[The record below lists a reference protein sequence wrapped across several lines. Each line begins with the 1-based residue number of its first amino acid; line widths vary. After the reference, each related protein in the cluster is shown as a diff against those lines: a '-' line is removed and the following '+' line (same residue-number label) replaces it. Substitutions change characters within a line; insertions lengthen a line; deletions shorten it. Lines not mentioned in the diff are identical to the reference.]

1 MTRDKILRIIEEEVA
16 YQKGMIFEGVTYTSG
31 QGYRNNQLL
40 EVYDSNGKRLMTEGV
55 IDDVQGILDYAGFIP
70 GIGDFFDAVNAI
82 IYLFRKKWILGGL
95 SLVAVIPIVGSVI
108 ATPFKALHKLV
119 GSTLGKVFGKITSN
133 GKAASNILLNLL
145 NTGSKKVRG
154 FIKTIYTKITKYS
167 SKINN
172 FLDTLL
178 PKFDGMVRSASLGW
192 FALPT
197 AFMKSGGAVVKQL
210 KDFFS
215 GLAKGSSYK
224 TTKAVVKSDAKGK
237 IKNMLTPQEKE
248 TYTKAYDTK
257 KVDKKAYPTV
267 DDFLIAQAKLKGKKE
282 KFTQLQLFSS
292 GPSVKKLQ
300 KYLGIKVDGKFQE
313 GTELAVKKW
322 QKKNGLT
329 QDGVVGPAT
338 WAKMT

>member
-1 MTRDKILRIIEEEVA
+1 MTRDKILQIIQEETA
-16 YQKGMIFEGVTYTSG
+16 YQEGMLFEGMTYAPQ

-70 GIGDFFDAVNAI
+70 GIGDFFDAVNAL

-95 SLVAVIPIVGSVI
+95 SLVAVIPIVGSII

-119 GSTLGKVFGKITSN
+119 GSTLGKVFGKMTSN

-154 FIKTIYTKITKYS
+154 FIKTIYTKIAKYS

-178 PKFDGMVRSASLGW
+178 PKFDNMVRSASFGW

-210 KDFFS
+210 KDFFA
-215 GLAKGSSYK
+215 GLAKGSAYK
-224 TTKAVVKSDAKGK
+224 TSKSVAKSEVKDEVKK
-237 IKNMLTPQEKE
+237 LTQKEKE
-248 TYTKAYDTK
+248 TYTKTYNTK

-282 KFTQLQLFSS
+282 KFTQLQLWSS
-292 GPSVKKLQ
+292 GPNVEKLQ
-300 KYLGIKVDGKFQE
+300 KILGLKVDGKFGE

-329 QDGVVGPAT
+329 QDGVVGSAT
-338 WAKMT
+338 WSKMT

>member
-1 MTRDKILRIIEEEVA
+1 MTRDKILRIIQEETSHQE
-16 YQKGMIFEGVTYTSG
+16 GMLFEGMMYMPQ

-40 EVYDSNGKRLMTEGV
+40 EVYDGNGKLLMTEGV
-55 IDDVQGILDYAGFIP
+55 IDDVQGVLDYAGFIP
-70 GIGDFFDAVNAI
+70 GVGDIFDAVNAL
-82 IYLFRKKWILGGL
+82 IYLFRKKWVLGGL

-119 GSTLGKVFGKITSN
+119 GGVLGKVFGKMTSN
-133 GKAASNILLNLL
+133 GKAASNIFLNLL

-154 FIKTIYTKITKYS
+154 FIKKIYSKIAKHS

-178 PKFDGMVRSASLGW
+178 PKFDGIVRSASFGW

-197 AFMKSGGAVVKQL
+197 AFMKSGGAVIKQM
-210 KDFFS
+210 KDFFT

-224 TTKAVVKSDAKGK
+224 TTKAVVKSDTKGK
-237 IKNMLTPQEKE
+237 IKNMLTPQETK
-248 TYTKAYDTK
+248 TYSDAYESK
-257 KVDKKAYPTV
+257 KVDKKVYPTV
-267 DDFLIAQAKLKGKKE
+267 DDFLLAQAKLKSKKE
-282 KFTQLQLFSS
+282 KSVELKLWSS

-300 KYLGIKVDGKFQE
+300 KILGLKVDGSFGE

>member
-1 MTRDKILRIIEEEVA
+1 MTRDKILRIIEEETA
-16 YQKGMIFEGVTYTSG
+16 HQEGLLFEGMTYVPQ

-40 EVYDSNGKRLMTEGV
+40 EVYDSNGKLLMTEGV

-70 GIGDFFDAVNAI
+70 GIGDFFDAVNAL
-82 IYLFRKKWILGGL
+82 IYLFRKKWVLGGL

-108 ATPFKALHKLV
+108 VTPFKALHKLI
-119 GSTLGKVFGKITSN
+119 GNTLSKVFGKMTSN

-154 FIKTIYTKITKYS
+154 FIKTIYSKIAKYS

-178 PKFDGMVRSASLGW
+178 PKFDKMVRGASFGW

-210 KDFFS
+210 KDFFA

-224 TTKAVVKSDAKGK
+224 TTKNIAKSEVKDEVKK
-237 IKNMLTPQEKE
+237 LTKKEKE
-248 TYTKAYDTK
+248 TYTKTYNTK

-267 DDFLIAQAKLKGKKE
+267 NDFLIAQAKLKDKKE
-282 KFTQLQLFSS
+282 KFTQLQLWSS
-292 GPSVKKLQ
+292 GPSVEKLQ
-300 KYLGIKVDGKFQE
+300 KILGLKVDGQFGE

-329 QDGVVGPAT
+329 QDGVVGSAT

>member
-1 MTRDKILRIIEEEVA
+1 MTRDKILQIIQEETA
-16 YQKGMIFEGVTYTSG
+16 YQEGMLFEGMTYAPQ

-70 GIGDFFDAVNAI
+70 GIGDFFDAVNALM
-82 IYLFRKKWILGGL
+82 YLFRKKWILGGL
-95 SLVAVIPIVGSVI
+95 SLVAVIPIVGSVL

-154 FIKTIYTKITKYS
+154 FIKTIYTKIAKYS

-178 PKFDGMVRSASLGW
+178 PKFDGMVRSASFGW

-210 KDFFS
+210 KDFFT
-215 GLAKGSSYK
+215 GLAKGSAYK
-224 TTKAVVKSDAKGK
+224 TSKSAAKNEVKGEVKK
-237 IKNMLTPQEKE
+237 LTQKEKE
-248 TYTKAYDTK
+248 TYTKTYNTK

-282 KFTQLQLFSS
+282 KFTQLQLWSS
-292 GPSVKKLQ
+292 GPNVEKLQ
-300 KYLGIKVDGKFQE
+300 KILGLKVDGKFGE

-322 QKKNGLT
+322 QKKNRLT
-329 QDGVVGPAT
+329 QDGVVGSAT

>member
-1 MTRDKILRIIEEEVA
+1 MTRDKILQIIQEETA
-16 YQKGMIFEGVTYTSG
+16 YQEGMLFEGMTYAPQ

-40 EVYDSNGKRLMTEGV
+40 EVYDSNGKRLMTEEV

-70 GIGDFFDAVNAI
+70 GIGDLFDAVNAL

-95 SLVAVIPIVGSVI
+95 SLVAVIPIVGSVL

-119 GSTLGKVFGKITSN
+119 GSTLGNVFGKITSN
-133 GKAASNILLNLL
+133 GNAASNILLNLL
-145 NTGSKKVRG
+145 NTGSKEVRG
-154 FIKTIYTKITKYS
+154 FIKTIYTKIAKYS
-167 SKINN
+167 SEINN

-178 PKFDGMVRSASLGW
+178 PKFDGMVRSASFGW

-215 GLAKGSSYK
+215 GLAKGSAYK
-224 TTKAVVKSDAKGK
+224 TSKAVVKSDVKGE

-248 TYTKAYDTK
+248 TYTKAYNTK
-257 KVDKKAYPTV
+257 KVDKKSYPTV

-282 KFTQLQLFSS
+282 KFTQLQLWSS
-292 GPSVKKLQ
+292 GPNVEKLQ
-300 KYLGIKVDGKFQE
+300 KYLGLKVDGKFQE